1 MIDPKLNVNHSGI
14 MSDKLQRY
22 NKASTYK
29 WHIPS
34 AWIIQLKKNAI
45 QELSVPEYN
54 RFLRQL
60 FKPYNLDKISCGIL
74 EKQIYFHLNMQTGDD
89 LVAHLMANH
98 DTNHVVNWSYEGR
111 NIEEI
116 NRHFLCTRQ
125 K

>member
-1 MIDPKLNVNHSGI
+1 MKKENIRKNKSKKNKKTKVAEETEVIEVSYYWVIDPKLNVNHSGI

-54 RFLRQL
+54 RF
-60 FKPYNLDKISCGIL
+60 FKAAI
-74 EKQIYFHLNMQTGDD
+74 QT
-89 LVAHLMANH
+89 V
-98 DTNHVVNWSYEGR
+98 
-111 NIEEI
+111 
-116 NRHFLCTRQ
+116 
-125 K
+125 